1 MIGYLQG
8 RPLRFTGDSML
19 LLVSGVGYELNCSA
33 QTLSALDGRSF
44 VEVWVHTHVREDALQ
59 LFGFST
65 ETEKSLFL
73 SLLKVNGIGPK
84 SAVHA
89 LSGAPT
95 AQILDW
101 IEDSDVGALTKLPK
115 IGKKSA
121 EQIVLTLQGKLVR
134 VGAEAAADG
143 SGGGVGAGGAKRFV
157 ARPQIVS
164 ALVNLGFRLNDVE
177 KVVDQM
183 TADMDLENGL
193 RQGLQ
198 ALTS

>member
-8 RPLRFTGDSML
+8 RPLRFAADHMI
-19 LLVSGVGYELNCSA
+19 LLVQGVGYELLAST
-33 QTLSALDGRSF
+33 QTLQDLEGKPF
-44 VEVWVHTHVREDALQ
+44 VEMWVHTHVREDALQ

-65 ETEKSLFL
+65 ELERSLFL

-84 SAVHA
+84 SALNI

-95 AQILDW
+95 QQVVQW
-101 IEDSDVGALTKLPK
+101 IDDSNTGALSKLPK
-115 IGKKSA
+115 IGKKTA

-134 VGAEAAADG
+134 ADSPV
-143 SGGGVGAGGAKRFV
+143 SGVKFA

-164 ALVNLGFRLNDVE
+164 ALVNLGFRMNDVE

-183 TADMDLENGL
+183 SAETDLESGL
-193 RQGLQ
+193 RQGLS

>member
-8 RPLRFTGDSML
+8 RPLRFFADHL
-19 LLVSGVGYELNCSA
+19 ILLVQGVGYEVHCSS
-33 QTLSALDGRSF
+33 QTLTDLEGKSL

-65 ETEKSLFL
+65 ELERSLFL

-84 SAVHA
+84 SAMQI
-89 LSGAPT
+89 LSGARAT
-95 AQILDW
+95 QIIQW
-101 IEDSDVGALTKLPK
+101 VEDANAPALSKLPK

-134 VGAEAAADG
+134 ASSDSATGGRFAAR
-143 SGGGVGAGGAKRFV
+143 S
-157 ARPQIVS
+157 QIVS

-177 KVVDQM
+177 RIVDQM
-183 TADMDLENGL
+183 PPETDFEGGL
-193 RQGLQ
+193 RQGL
-198 ALTS
+198 AGLTA

>member
-8 RPLRFTGDSML
+8 RPLRFTPDSVI
-19 LLVSGVGYELNCSA
+19 LLVSGVGYELHCST
-33 QTLSALDGRSF
+33 QTLQALEGRSF

-59 LFGFST
+59 LFGFAT
-65 ETEKSLFL
+65 ELEKSLFL
-73 SLLKVNGIGPK
+73 SLLKVNGVGPK
-84 SAVHA
+84 SAVNA

-95 AQILDW
+95 SQIVQW
-101 IEDSDVGALTKLPK
+101 IEDSNVGALTKLPK

-134 VGAEAAADG
+134 AEAGEGG
-143 SGGGVGAGGAKRFV
+143 SRFV

-164 ALVNLGFRLNDVE
+164 ALVNLGFRLGDVE
-177 KVVDQM
+177 KVVDSM
-183 TADMDLENGL
+183 PPDTDLEGGL
-193 RQGLQ
+193 RQGLT

>member
-1 MIGYLQG
+1 
-8 RPLRFTGDSML
+8 ML
-19 LLVSGVGYELNCSA
+19 LLVNGVGYDLSCSA
-33 QTLSALDGRSF
+33 STLSDLDGKSF

-65 ETEKSLFL
+65 EIERALFV

-84 SAVHA
+84 SAINV

-95 AQILDW
+95 RQIIQW
-101 IEDSDVGALTKLPK
+101 IEDSNAQALSKLPK
-115 IGKKSA
+115 IGKKTA

-134 VGAEAAADG
+134 AEGEKA
-143 SGGGVGAGGAKRFV
+143 SQRFV

-164 ALVNLGFRLNDVE
+164 ALVNLGFRLGDVE

-183 TADMDLENGL
+183 SPDTDLEHGL
-193 RQGLQ
+193 RQGLS
-198 ALTS
+198 ALTG

>member
-8 RPLRFTGDSML
+8 RPLRYFADHL
-19 LLVSGVGYELNCSA
+19 VLLVQGVGYEVHCSTH
-33 QTLSALDGRSF
+33 TLTDLEGKPF
-44 VEVWVHTHVREDALQ
+44 VEVWVHTHVREDAFT

-65 ETEKSLFL
+65 EVERALFL

-84 SAVHA
+84 SAMNI
-89 LSGAPT
+89 LSGAP
-95 AQILDW
+95 APQIVQW
-101 IEDSDVGALTKLPK
+101 IEDANAPALSKLPK

-134 VGAEAAADG
+134 
-143 SGGGVGAGGAKRFV
+143 SGEGAGSQRFT
-157 ARPQIVS
+157 ARSQIVS

-183 TADMDLENGL
+183 PAETGFEAGL
-193 RQGLQ
+193 RQGLSG
-198 ALTS
+198 LTT